1 MKNTTLFQHAEGT
14 ALQCLTCRHRCTI
27 ADGRRGICRVRE
39 NRDNAVRSSV
49 YGLLVAQGS
58 DPIEKKPLYH
68 ALPGSHTWSVASVG
82 CNFRCL
88 HCQNAEIAAYDDH
101 GSGRFPGRPTP
112 PEATLRQA
120 LAHGCRSISYTY
132 TEPTVWLEYALDTG
146 RLAVE
151 AGLWNFFVTNGYI
164 TPQAL
169 DLLAPVLHG
178 ANIDLKGFT
187 EEFYHRVC
195 GAKLSETLDGIRDY
209 RRRGIWLEITTLVIT
224 GENDDEKQLQGIARF
239 IAEELGP
246 DTPWHVSRFFPR
258 HRMPDHAVTPESSLE
273 RALEAGDRA
282 GLRYI
287 YLGNVNGAGRESTR
301 CPACGATVIGRSGY
315 RITAFNLRDG
325 SCGTCGA
332 AIPGIWG

>member
-1 MKNTTLFQHAEGT
+1 MKRATLFQPAAGT
-14 ALQCLTCRHRCTI
+14 AAQCLVCRHRCTI
-27 ADGRRGICRVRE
+27 ATGKRGLCRVRE
-39 NRDNAVRSSV
+39 NRDAALWSLV

-58 DPIEKKPLYH
+58 DPMEKKPLYH
-68 ALPGSHTWSVASVG
+68 VLPGSHTWSVASVG

-88 HCQNAEIAAYDDH
+88 HCQNAEIAAYDDT
-101 GSGRFPGRPTP
+101 GSGRFPGQPVP
-112 PEATLRQA
+112 PEETLRQA

-132 TEPTVWLEYALDTG
+132 TEPTVWLEYALDTA

-164 TPQAL
+164 TSQAL

-187 EEFYHRVC
+187 EEFYRRVC

-209 RRRGIWLEITTLVIT
+209 RRRGIWLEITTLVIP
-224 GENDDEKQLQGIARF
+224 GENDDDEQLNGIARF

-258 HRMPDHAVTPESSLE
+258 HRMLNHPPTPESSLE

-282 GLRYI
+282 GLRYL
-287 YLGNVNGAGRESTR
+287 YVGNVNGGREHTR
-301 CPACGATVIGRSGY
+301 CPSCGATVIGRSGY
-315 RITAFNLRDG
+315 RITSLNLRDG
-325 SCGTCGA
+325 SCGRCGA
-332 AIPGIWG
+332 AIPGLWG